1 MFGTSTKGVV
11 NRALRAVHRRVAPS
25 PVSARHMEYSMLYS
39 EDDSLSRP
47 NARLIDL
54 SVAAIIQAQRHTCLT
69 DISKRLLG
77 RFPFPDDSV
86 SLWPGEHYKLLAGL
100 VQVLKP
106 ALAVEIGTAEGLSA
120 LSMLKYLPSKGRIVT
135 FDILP
140 WDEYPRSCL
149 NPEDFHDGRLSQIID
164 DLGDREVFE
173 SHRTLLERADLVFV
187 DAAKDG
193 TLEQKLVA
201 NFQSLSYKAKP
212 VFVFD
217 DIRLWN
223 MLSVWRELRWP
234 KLDLTS
240 FGHWCGTGICEPL
253 IDF

>member
-1 MFGTSTKGVV
+1 MIDRVV
-11 NRALRAVHRRVAPS
+11 RAFHRRLAPS

-47 NARLIDL
+47 SARLIDL
-54 SVAAIIQAQRHTCLT
+54 SVQAINQAQYHTCLT
-69 DISKRLLG
+69 EISQRLSG
-77 RFPFPDDSV
+77 RFPFPDDIV

-106 ALAVEIGTAEGLSA
+106 ALVVEIGTAEGLSA
-120 LSMLKYLPSKGRIVT
+120 LSMLKYLPANGRIVS
-135 FDILP
+135 FDIVP
-140 WDEYPRSCL
+140 WAEYPRSCL
-149 NPEDFHDGRLSQIID
+149 NPQDFADGRLSQIID
-164 DLGDREVFE
+164 DLGDREVFK
-173 SHRTLLERADLVFV
+173 SHRTLLERADLVFI

-193 TLEQKLVA
+193 TLEQKLLA
-201 NFQSLSYKAKP
+201 NFQSLSYEPKP
-212 VFVFD
+212 IFVFD

-240 FGHWCGTGICEPL
+240 FGHWCGTGICEPEA
-253 IDF
+253 

>member
-1 MFGTSTKGVV
+1 MIDRVV
-11 NRALRAVHRRVAPS
+11 RAFHRRLAPS

-47 NARLIDL
+47 SARLIDL
-54 SVAAIIQAQRHTCLT
+54 SVQAINQAQYHTCLT
-69 DISKRLLG
+69 EVSQRLSG
-77 RFPFPDDSV
+77 RFPYPDDIV

-106 ALAVEIGTAEGLSA
+106 TLVVEIGTAEGLSA
-120 LSMLKYLPSKGRIVT
+120 LSMLKYLPANGRIVS
-135 FDILP
+135 FDIVP
-140 WDEYPRSCL
+140 WAQYPRSCL
-149 NPEDFHDGRLSQIID
+149 IPQDFADGRLRQIID
-164 DLGDREVFE
+164 NLGDREVFK
-173 SHRTLLERADLVFV
+173 SHRTLLERADLVFI

-193 TLEQKLVA
+193 RLEQKLLA
-201 NFQSLSYKAKP
+201 NFQSLSYEPKP
-212 VFVFD
+212 IFVFD

-240 FGHWCGTGICEPL
+240 FGHWCGTGICEPSV
-253 IDF
+253 DS